1 MSHSI
6 HGLTGSSDHGRC
18 AQRSACLVPEYL
30 SPSCHLGTWED
41 RSTEVVSQQWELSV
55 LVLVAW
61 SVLHSIDA
69 HITYQDGEGI
79 VLCGDCD
86 AQLLLNDGEGMTSG
100 IVRCTDGLCSGA
112 GAPVYVLH
120 DISKSAFTDAFNAAR
135 ALCGGVRGYPLLRGM
150 RSRLQLPVLHCT
162 GNLAKVLNNF
172 ALACLP
178 EAVKQMARMTV
189 LAISGKGQLNALY
202 LREHRELVAHAVVHP
217 EIFSSDLDVV
227 FVILFQ
233 LVQLLNASWRASLS
247 DTAAESREGAASI
260 TRLAASILGPLFQ
273 EVNPLDPVTKEAKV
287 FSSYLHAPVAHLRAQ
302 VGANRL
308 AVVFISDEAIE
319 GHLRGLGRY
328 LHNHGNNA
336 SQAALLSDLASVRDA
351 TIKFSTPRSHPSGLV
366 FTKHVRVC
374 SCWKTLG
381 TRGPADFAAIKTIGK
396 QDPLLEVEERA
407 GGNELYVTL
416 PLHERVDANKAPRVD
431 ASGNVRAGKKEALR
445 RGLRRRQAVINAC
458 FCARLTGTPPSALMG
473 VARGRQN
480 AARARAAAS
489 RTRGGDRARG
499 FAGGGSAADP
509 MSGGESSVPSSSDG
523 GDEGGAT
530 TGGSDNDLPAAHT
543 LASAEPIAAQRAK
556 RATAAAAVRQSLPP
570 LWLLGTCFSKA
581 SACATVQASA
591 PGGADEPSPVLAD
604 ATLRQY
610 ISMLQVILM
619 RTKSVQFA
627 QWAVGAK
634 VDPGDVVEATQ
645 SMIDRL
651 MVNRMARLS
660 NVVEEEGAMDI

>member
-1 MSHSI
+1 MSHST

-162 GNLAKVLNNF
+162 GNLATVLNNF

-247 DTAAESREGAASI
+247 DTAAESRKGAASI

-273 EVNPLDPVTKEAKV
+273 EVKPLDPVTKEAKV
-287 FSSYLHAPVAHLRAQ
+287 FSFYLHAPVAHLRAQ

-328 LHNHGNNA
+328 PHNHGNNA
-336 SQAALLSDLASVRDA
+336 SQAAVLSDLASVRDA

-366 FTKHVRVC
+366 FTKPVRVC

-381 TRGPADFAAIKTIGK
+381 TRGPADFAAIKTIGE

-407 GGNELYVTL
+407 GGNELYFTL
-416 PLHERVDANKAPRVD
+416 PLHE
-431 ASGNVRAGKKEALR
+431 
-445 RGLRRRQAVINAC
+445 RQAVINAC
-458 FCARLTGTPPSALMG
+458 FCGRLTGTPPSALMG

-499 FAGGGSAADP
+499 FEGGGSAADP

-530 TGGSDNDLPAAHT
+530 TGGSDDDLPAAHT

-556 RATAAAAVRQSLPP
+556 RATAAAAVRQSVPP

-581 SACATVQASA
+581 SARATVQASA
-591 PGGADEPSPVLAD
+591 PDGADELSPVPAD

-610 ISMLQVILM
+610 SSMPQVFLM